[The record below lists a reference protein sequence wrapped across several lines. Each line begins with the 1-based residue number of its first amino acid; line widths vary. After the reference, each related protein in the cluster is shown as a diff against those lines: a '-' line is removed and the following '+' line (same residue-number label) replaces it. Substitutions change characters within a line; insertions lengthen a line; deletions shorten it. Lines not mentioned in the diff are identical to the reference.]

1 MNYSV
6 LLMTALRRA
15 LEGQHDLAIEDAI
28 GSTWAETL
36 AAASLDGAR
45 EAMEGA
51 RDVSFAEV
59 DTSWVPALAKRY
71 TLAVA
76 RTIGRSA
83 VRRVAETTRVES
95 TMRAITKGRGQGAMN
110 RERLLDAIRVG
121 KTARE
126 DPALGEAL
134 RSLDLELR
142 TRVAEARTSGALAA
156 GRVAGAGLRFETM
169 EDERVRDN
177 HAAAEGLTA
186 AARDPV
192 WLAIAP
198 PLGFN
203 CFLPGTIVEGRF
215 EQVRRFLYSG
225 QAVEVTTQ
233 GGRRLRVT
241 ANHPIATVGGWV
253 TAARLK
259 RGAQLLAYP
268 AGEARAPADQ
278 VNEHDMPASVE
289 QVFRACAERARV
301 VTVNAVGHD
310 FHGDAAGAIGEV
322 EVVAAHGDLLSQV
335 EAYLR
340 GETHDPHFVVS
351 AAGRDATL
359 RAPGFTGSRA
369 LGHLLGRP
377 SPSAARLP
385 RLGQLPLDGLGVLLE
400 PNPLH
405 TLRVGL
411 SAECDASLA
420 ESGSED
426 GAAYAR
432 LVAQLLDRVPGEI
445 ALDQIV
451 EVRHFDWT
459 GHVYDLQDERGW
471 LVSNGIVA
479 SNCRCSVRLVPRAV
493 LRERG
498 LVDARGKVIRYVDL
512 PRGAHADEGFTP
524 SSLPHLL
531 AGL

>member
-1 MNYSV
+1 MTYSV

-28 GSTWAETL
+28 GEAWAETL
-36 AAASLDGAR
+36 SGAVLDGAR

-95 TMRAITKGRGQGAMN
+95 TMRAITKGRGAGAMN

-177 HAAAEGLTA
+177 HAAAEGLVA

-203 CFLPGTIVEGRF
+203 C
-215 EQVRRFLYSG
+215 
-225 QAVEVTTQ
+225 
-233 GGRRLRVT
+233 
-241 ANHPIATVGGWV
+241 
-253 TAARLK
+253 
-259 RGAQLLAYP
+259 
-268 AGEARAPADQ
+268 
-278 VNEHDMPASVE
+278 
-289 QVFRACAERARV
+289 
-301 VTVNAVGHD
+301 
-310 FHGDAAGAIGEV
+310 
-322 EVVAAHGDLLSQV
+322 
-335 EAYLR
+335 
-340 GETHDPHFVVS
+340 
-351 AAGRDATL
+351 
-359 RAPGFTGSRA
+359 
-369 LGHLLGRP
+369 
-377 SPSAARLP
+377 
-385 RLGQLPLDGLGVLLE
+385 
-400 PNPLH
+400 
-405 TLRVGL
+405 
-411 SAECDASLA
+411 
-420 ESGSED
+420 
-426 GAAYAR
+426 
-432 LVAQLLDRVPGEI
+432 
-445 ALDQIV
+445 
-451 EVRHFDWT
+451 
-459 GHVYDLQDERGW
+459 
-471 LVSNGIVA
+471 
-479 SNCRCSVRLVPRAV
+479 RCSVRLVPRAA